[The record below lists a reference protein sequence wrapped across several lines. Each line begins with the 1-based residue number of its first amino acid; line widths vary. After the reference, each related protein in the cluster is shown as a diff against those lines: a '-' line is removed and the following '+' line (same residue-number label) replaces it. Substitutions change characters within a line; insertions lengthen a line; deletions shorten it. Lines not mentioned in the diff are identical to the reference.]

1 MRSSS
6 GAAIRRSVRC
16 VCIFH
21 VPDLWSQRASGMSC
35 DQCRLLVPHSVRQSQ
50 RPPPPPLRPCPGRA
64 HEPPSAPNPV
74 DLWTTQDRA
83 SPTNPQVQQQQ
94 QASAYSV
101 RNGVER
107 VPTLDP
113 HANPVSEI
121 HRPASRRTPG
131 GIIPESRATSS
142 RNGGQHHVGIPGR
155 LRRNPQAAAPLRRRH
170 LFPTHRSSL
179 SKYCMVEGSA
189 PRHWSTRPL
198 GLESPPVRQQYS
210 LSFLVRCSSQ

>member
-1 MRSSS
+1 MSSKNVFRSAASMRSMTRVPRKIE
-6 GAAIRRSVRC
+6 AAQNLVRHPLNPILTC
-16 VCIFH
+16 QF
-21 VPDLWSQRASGMSC
+21 DLAHFDSNKNGT
-35 DQCRLLVPHSVRQSQ
+35 LVPQLERRGESTSSTASSTMPTASSSPAIACARGA
-50 RPPPPPLRPCPGRA
+50 RPSPPPPLRPCPGRA

-74 DLWTTQDRA
+74 DLWTTQERA

-131 GIIPESRATSS
+131 RDHP
-142 RNGGQHHVGIPGR
+142 GIPGR
-155 LRRNPQAAAPLRRRH
+155 LRRNP
-170 LFPTHRSSL
+170 HRCGDRTS
-179 SKYCMVEGSA
+179 
-189 PRHWSTRPL
+189 
-198 GLESPPVRQQYS
+198 
-210 LSFLVRCSSQ
+210 

>member
-1 MRSSS
+1 VCAFSTCRIC
-6 GAAIRRSVRC
+6 GRTGLAVCRAINVGCSC
-16 VCIFH
+16 PIS
-21 VPDLWSQRASGMSC
+21 DL
-35 DQCRLLVPHSVRQSQ
+35 SVRQSQ

-74 DLWTTQDRA
+74 DLWATQERA

-101 RNGVER
+101 PNGVER

-131 GIIPESRATSS
+131 RDHPGIPGDIISERWGASS
-142 RNGGQHHVGIPGR
+142 RNPR
-155 LRRNPQAAAPLRRRH
+155 AASAESAAFFCCARYLLLCDWPMPRVTALC
-170 LFPTHRSSL
+170 LSL
-179 SKYCMVEGSA
+179 TRFVE
-189 PRHWSTRPL
+189 
-198 GLESPPVRQQYS
+198 
-210 LSFLVRCSSQ
+210 